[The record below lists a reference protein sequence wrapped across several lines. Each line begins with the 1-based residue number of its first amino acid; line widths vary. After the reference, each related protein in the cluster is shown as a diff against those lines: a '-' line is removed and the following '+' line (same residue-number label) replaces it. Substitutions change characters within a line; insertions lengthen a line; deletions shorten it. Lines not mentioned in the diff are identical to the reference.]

1 MCQRSAANKCPFG
14 LVINMDPGNNVHMK
28 SWAFASIYRFYPI
41 MKFTNTADS
50 VNPREFVSH
59 APKP

>member
-1 MCQRSAANKCPFG
+1 MCQRSGANKCRFG
-14 LVINMDPGNNVHMK
+14 LVFNKDPGNNVHMK
-28 SWAFASIYRFYPI
+28 LRAFASIYWFYPI